1 MSVSVNVDVL
11 RCIYRIHYNLNCEF
25 FSMYGALENILNN
38 KFSLTTNFY
47 IEEIL
52 SVFFIL
58 KELKFGLFCIL
69 LKMQSRFTWAI

>member
-1 MSVSVNVDVL
+1 
-11 RCIYRIHYNLNCEF
+11 
-25 FSMYGALENILNN
+25 MYGALENILNN

-69 LKMQSRFTWAI
+69 LKMQS